1 MSWPDPVPFR
11 LRRERHFG
19 GRIVTCFADRPA
31 HLDALFRETVVA
43 NPQAEAQ
50 VLGGERVSYEHLGAQ
65 VDRIAG
71 RLAGLGVVKG
81 DRMAV
86 SLTNRLEFL
95 PLVLAC
101 ARLGAISVPLNVRMR
116 GPENDHVLRDSG
128 AKVLVYEAAG
138 AAEIPDG
145 LPDLVHRFTCGGSRD
160 ARSFSDLLA
169 PGAPPPAAA
178 ITEEDPCTLLYTS
191 GTTGR
196 PKGAILTHFNIVHS
210 AMHYEVCFRYR
221 AGERTIL
228 AVPASHVT
236 GIVAVFAAMLRVGG
250 CTVLMPAFNAR
261 AFLELAAAEHMTS
274 AVLVPAIYSLCLMDP
289 EFDRFDLSAW
299 RTGVYGGAP
308 MPEAVIAELGHRLPA
323 LTLVN
328 AYGATETTSPATL
341 MPPGRTASHADS
353 VGRVVPCG
361 ELVVMDDS
369 GREARPGEPGEIW
382 IKGPMVVPGYW
393 NDGPAT
399 AAAFVDGFW
408 RSGDVGSMDTEGYVR
423 VFDRLK
429 DMINRAGY
437 KVYSVEVEN
446 VLMAHPDIV
455 EAAVVGRPDAVLG
468 ERVHAVVVLRADA
481 DAGSLPG
488 ALKAFC
494 AHRLSDYKVPETVT
508 VVPGPLPRNANG
520 KVLKTELRAYLQG
533 LSGHERDAEHR
544 A

>member
-11 LRRERHFG
+11 VRRERHFG
-19 GRIVTCFADRPA
+19 NRIVTCFADRPP
-31 HLDALFRETVVA
+31 HLDALFREA
-43 NPQAEAQ
+43 LAARPGAEAQ
-50 VLGGERVSYEHLGAQ
+50 VLGGERVTYKHLDTQ

-71 RLAGLGVVKG
+71 RLAALGVAKG
-81 DRMAV
+81 DRVAL

-116 GPENDHVLRDSG
+116 RPENDHVLRDSG

-138 AAEIPDG
+138 AEEIPDG
-145 LPDLVHRFTCGGSRD
+145 LPDLEHRFSCGGQLQV
-160 ARSFSDLLA
+160 ACPFGDLLV
-169 PGAPPPAAA
+169 PGAPPPATA
-178 ITEEDPCTLLYTS
+178 ITEEDPCALLYTS

-196 PKGAILTHFNIVHS
+196 PKGAILTHLNVVHS
-210 AMHYEVCFRYR
+210 AMHYQVCFRYR
-221 AGERTIL
+221 GGERAIL

-236 GIVAVFAAMLRVGG
+236 GLVAVFAAMLRVGG
-250 CTVLMPAFNAR
+250 CTVVMPAFNAR
-261 AFLELAAAEHMTS
+261 AFLELAAAERMTS
-274 AVLVPAIYSLCLMDP
+274 AILVPAMYSLCLMDP
-289 EFDRFDLSAW
+289 EFDRFDLSVW
-299 RTGVYGGAP
+299 RIGGYGGAP
-308 MPEAVIAELGHRLPA
+308 MPEAVIAELGRRLPA
-323 LTLVN
+323 LTLAN

-341 MPPGRTASHADS
+341 MPPDQTATHADS

-361 ELVVMDDS
+361 ELAVMDES
-369 GREARPGEPGEIW
+369 GREVHPGQSGEIW

-393 NDGPAT
+393 NNPQAT
-399 AAAFVDGFW
+399 AVAFVNGFW
-408 RSGDVGSMDTEGYVR
+408 RSGDVGSMDAEGYVR

-455 EAAVVGRPDAVLG
+455 EAAVVGRPDPVLG
-468 ERVHAVVVLRADA
+468 ERVHAVVVPRADVNA
-481 DAGSLPG
+481 ATLPG

-494 AHRLSDYKVPETVT
+494 AQRLSDYKVPETFT

-520 KVLKTELRAYLQG
+520 KLLKTELRAHLPDPMAPG
-533 LSGHERDAEHR
+533 AGR
-544 A
+544 